1 MMALIGVLVAPC
13 LLTIRAHAAIPS
25 QNPPKF
31 RIAPALPV
39 IADFDGDCRADKSEL
54 LSNGFEKKI
63 QVDFGDRRST
73 QLRFTAKVEDPG
85 TLFAVDIDHDGDVDL
100 VWIASSE
107 RTDVVWINDGKGK
120 FEIAKDDTPYI
131 TEIDG
136 LRSTDDPTQEFLAA
150 GGSSTHILTVSSH
163 TDLALLTTCRP
174 AGAAKSIST
183 ASTSKQQNTDSLYFA
198 YLHKRGPPTRVSGQV

>member
-1 MMALIGVLVAPC
+1 MALMAVLVAPC

-25 QNPPKF
+25 SPNPSNF
-31 RIAPALPV
+31 RIDPSLPI

-54 LSNGFEKKI
+54 LSNGFEKRI
-63 QVDFGDRRST
+63 QLKFADLRST

-85 TLFAVDIDHDGDVDL
+85 TLFAVDIDHDGDLDL

-107 RTDVVWINDGKGK
+107 RADVVWINDGKGQ

-131 TEIDG
+131 AEIDG
-136 LRSTDDPTQEFLAA
+136 LRSTDDPTQEFFAA
-150 GGSSTHILTVSSH
+150 DGSSTHILTVSSH
-163 TDLALLTTCRP
+163 TGLALLTTTRP
-174 AGAAKSIST
+174 AAAAKSIST
-183 ASTSKQQNTDSLYFA
+183 ARTLKPQNTDSLYFA